1 MVRIVGM
8 PGPTAASA
16 VPVGRARTLAQ
27 VYRHFGEVDAAET
40 SPLYERVAVA
50 LSESDEA
57 LRAIEAAP
65 ARKRHPTVIL
75 AALHDLAL
83 AGRAPALAAAYAA
96 ADGDAAA
103 GAAIDTLLRM
113 TDSVVAIAVRR
124 QTRTNET
131 GRCAVLYPAIAEA
144 ARRVGA
150 NAVGLIDV
158 GCSAG
163 LNLNVDRV
171 GITYSNGQ
179 SLGDPSS
186 PVQLSSSIVG
196 DRPIPTRAMPEV
208 VARVGVDLDPVDVTD
223 ADDARWLRACLWPD
237 QPERVARLEAEMA
250 LAATAPPLLLQ
261 GDAVEVV
268 PDAFARVPADALPVV
283 TTTWA
288 LSHFPLESR
297 LRFLHRLDEA
307 AAGRAVAWV
316 SAEGVGVAP
325 TIPTLGDRRASGHS
339 IIGLAVFDRS
349 ALRAEAIGRCWSQ
362 GRLLAWLADSY
373 LSCQCHESRSW
384 QSLILLGSGFSIFGG
399 APHRVRVSVG
409 RRPEVGLARCAA
421 SDQGRRSA
429 RTQNSFPS
437 GSASTTQLSSPWPTS
452 ACRAPRS
459 SRRRTSSSCSLSVGL
474 TSRWSL
480 FLTVLPSGTCANVNV
495 GGTGPRWFL
504 PSGTIGEPIVTI
516 PSSSSCTS

>member
-1 MVRIVGM
+1 M
-8 PGPTAASA
+8 
-16 VPVGRARTLAQ
+16 
-27 VYRHFGEVDAAET
+27 
-40 SPLYERVAVA
+40 SP
-50 LSESDEA
+50 SEA

-163 LNLNVDRV
+163 LNLTVDRV

-196 DRPIPTRAMPEV
+196 DRPVPARAMPEV

-223 ADDARWLRACLWPD
+223 ADDARWLRACVWPD
-237 QPERVARLEAEMA
+237 QPERLARLEAELA
-250 LAATAPPLLLQ
+250 LAASAPPLLMR
-261 GDAVEVV
+261 GDAVEVL
-268 PDAFARVPADALPVV
+268 PDAFASVPADALPVV
-283 TTTWA
+283 TTTWT
-288 LSHFPLESR
+288 LSKFPLESR

-307 AAGRAVAWV
+307 ATGRPVAWV
-316 SAEGVGVAP
+316 SVEGVGVAP
-325 TIPTLGDRRASGHS
+325 AIPTFGDRPASGHS
-339 IIGLAVFDRS
+339 IIGLAVFDHSTLHAESLGRS
-349 ALRAEAIGRCWSQ
+349 WSQ
-362 GRLLAWLADSY
+362 GRLLSWLADS
-373 LSCQCHESRSW
+373 
-384 QSLILLGSGFSIFGG
+384 
-399 APHRVRVSVG
+399 
-409 RRPEVGLARCAA
+409 
-421 SDQGRRSA
+421 
-429 RTQNSFPS
+429 
-437 GSASTTQLSSPWPTS
+437 
-452 ACRAPRS
+452 
-459 SRRRTSSSCSLSVGL
+459 
-474 TSRWSL
+474 
-480 FLTVLPSGTCANVNV
+480 
-495 GGTGPRWFL
+495 
-504 PSGTIGEPIVTI
+504 
-516 PSSSSCTS
+516 

>member
-1 MVRIVGM
+1 MAII
-8 PGPTAASA
+8 AAHNTDM
-16 VPVGRARTLAQ
+16 GRARTLAQ
-27 VYRHFGEVDAAET
+27 MYRHFGEVDAAGT

-50 LSESDEA
+50 LSESGEA

-65 ARKRHPTVIL
+65 ARRRHPTVIL

-103 GAAIDTLLRM
+103 SAAIETLLRM

-124 QTRTNET
+124 KTRTSET

-144 ARRVGA
+144 ARRAGA
-150 NAVGLIDV
+150 DAVGLIDV

-186 PVQLSSSIVG
+186 AVQLSSSIVG
-196 DRPIPTRAMPEV
+196 GRPVPARAMPEV
-208 VARVGVDLDPVDVTD
+208 VARIGVDLDPVDVTD

-237 QPERVARLEAEMA
+237 QPEPAARLEAEMA
-250 LAATAPPLLLQ
+250 LAATAPPLLLH
-261 GDAVEVV
+261 GDAVEVL
-268 PDAFARVPADALPVV
+268 PGAFARMPADALPVV

-288 LSHFPLESR
+288 LSRFPLESR

-325 TIPTLGDRRASGHS
+325 AIPTLGDRRASGHS
-339 IIGLAVFDRS
+339 IIGLAVFDQS
-349 ALRAEAIGRCWSQ
+349 ALRAEAIGRCWSR
-362 GRLLAWLADSY
+362 GRLLAWLADS
-373 LSCQCHESRSW
+373 
-384 QSLILLGSGFSIFGG
+384 
-399 APHRVRVSVG
+399 
-409 RRPEVGLARCAA
+409 
-421 SDQGRRSA
+421 
-429 RTQNSFPS
+429 
-437 GSASTTQLSSPWPTS
+437 
-452 ACRAPRS
+452 
-459 SRRRTSSSCSLSVGL
+459 
-474 TSRWSL
+474 
-480 FLTVLPSGTCANVNV
+480 
-495 GGTGPRWFL
+495 
-504 PSGTIGEPIVTI
+504 
-516 PSSSSCTS
+516 